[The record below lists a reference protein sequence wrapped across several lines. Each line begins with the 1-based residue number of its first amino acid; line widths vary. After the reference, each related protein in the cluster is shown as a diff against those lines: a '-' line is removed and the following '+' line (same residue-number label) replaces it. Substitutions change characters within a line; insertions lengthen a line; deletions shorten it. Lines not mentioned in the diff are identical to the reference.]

1 MIEVF
6 KTDIHRASE
15 ASWVA
20 LALKSSYKLK
30 HVSFDLEDCDR
41 ILRVE
46 SEKIDADQIV
56 AKLTGLGFQC
66 SILPD

>member
-6 KTDIHRASE
+6 KTDIHEASE
-15 ASWVA
+15 ASWVD
-20 LALKSSYKLK
+20 LVLKSSYNLK
-30 HVSFDLEDCDR
+30 DISFDLEDCDR

-46 SEKIDADQIV
+46 ADKIEADQIV
-56 AKLTGLGFQC
+56 AKLTGLGIQC

>member
-6 KTDIHRASE
+6 KTDIHEASE
-15 ASWVA
+15 ASWID
-20 LALKSSYKLK
+20 LLLRSSYKLK
-30 HVSFDLEDCDR
+30 HISFDLEDCDR

-46 SEKIDADQIV
+46 SDKIDADQIV
-56 AKLTGLGFQC
+56 EKLTGLGIQC

>member
-6 KTDIHRASE
+6 KTDIHEASE
-15 ASWVA
+15 ASWID
-20 LALKSSYKLK
+20 LLLRSSYKLK
-30 HVSFDLEDCDR
+30 HISVDLEDCDR

-46 SEKIDADQIV
+46 SDKIDADQIV
-56 AKLTGLGFQC
+56 EKLTGLGIQC